1 MSTDPLFVPIP
12 QVSAAEARKYF
23 DTRDAATYTL
33 LDVRQPEE
41 YEAGHLPGAR
51 LLPVGEL
58 SERLGEVDRA
68 RAVFTYCRLG
78 GRGGRAAATLV
89 AAGFE
94 QVHNLQGGLEA
105 WEGTVAVGSPAT
117 AMAVFSQSRTV
128 EEHIALAWHLEEG
141 ARVFYEEQARR
152 FSAEPGA
159 EPAAELFRAMAR
171 SEVEHARMLHDF
183 HERRTGSPV
192 LPAIPPEAEGLMEG
206 GVLLAAALAWARLRG
221 LAEVLDYC
229 AAVEANAYDR
239 YLSLAVRYETADS
252 YRVFR
257 TMAQEEKA
265 HLDAYLRALIALPPS
280 V

>member
-12 QVSAAEARKYF
+12 QVSPAAARKHF
-23 DTRDAATYTL
+23 DEHDAATYLL

-41 YEAGHLPGAR
+41 YEAGHLPGAV

-58 SERLGEVDRA
+58 PERLDELDRA

-78 GRGGRAAATLV
+78 GRGSRAAATLL

-94 QVHNLQGGLEA
+94 RVNNLQGGLEA
-105 WEGTVAVGSPAT
+105 WEGPVALGTPET

-141 ARVFYEEQARR
+141 ARVFYEEQAER
-152 FSAEPGA
+152 FAS
-159 EPAAELFRAMAR
+159 EPAGPLFRAMAR
-171 SEVEHARMLHDF
+171 SEVEHARMLRDF
-183 HERRTGSPV
+183 LERRTASAE

-206 GVLLAAALAWARLRG
+206 GVVLAAALTWARMRG
-221 LAEVLDYC
+221 VAEVLDYC

-239 YLSLAVRYETADS
+239 YLSLAQRFETADS

-265 HLDAYLRALIALPPS
+265 HLDAYLRALVEVLSAG
-280 V
+280 